1 MEWRRRD
8 ILDRFAG
15 LMTVAAVL
23 GASWPI
29 MRRPRPGIL
38 DFLAFGTVG
47 SAGGLLAVVVFAVA
61 AGREPLNPFGRAKPG
76 WVREMTFLHAAYF
89 AGAAAFA
96 FAVAADTS
104 GWMWPYG
111 TFWAAM
117 AVWRVRAGW
126 RAGSL

>member
-1 MEWRRRD
+1 
-8 ILDRFAG
+8 
-15 LMTVAAVL
+15 
-23 GASWPI
+23 

-38 DFLAFGTVG
+38 DYLAFGTVG
-47 SAGGLLAVVVFAVA
+47 SAGGLLALVVFAVV
-61 AGREPLNPFGRAKPG
+61 AGREPLNPFARATPERA
-76 WVREMTFLHAAYF
+76 REMTFLHAAYF

-96 FAVAADTS
+96 FAAAADTS

-111 TFWAAM
+111 AFWVAT